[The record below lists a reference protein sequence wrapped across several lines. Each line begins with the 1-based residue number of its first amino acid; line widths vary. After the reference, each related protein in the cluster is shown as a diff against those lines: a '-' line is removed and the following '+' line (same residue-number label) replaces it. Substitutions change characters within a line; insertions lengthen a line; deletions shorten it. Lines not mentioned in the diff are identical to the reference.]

1 MRFKKIVS
9 VLAAGMLMF
18 GLAVPVMAQE
28 EAAVQA
34 GQKPVLTVSDA
45 TVSQAGQTATVSVQ
59 LVSSQTVGAL
69 EFDLVCGSDA
79 TCRTVSVL
87 SGNYRQMKRN
97 GNRISFAYANA
108 KGMSGNHALLQF
120 TVQINANTSVGI
132 TNLKAWDTQ
141 RNTMSIT
148 SKTGSLTVGTALT
161 VAPKVEPE
169 TTVAQ
174 LIQQVGSCTVLS
186 ASGKALS
193 AQDYVTTGCTLL
205 IGDQRFTIVIY
216 GDVNG
221 DGFVD
226 VLDLVSM
233 QNALLGKSRL
243 MGCYAQAADIDQN
256 GEMDI
261 LDLIQVQNHILGRKT
276 IVQ

>member
-1 MRFKKIVS
+1 
-9 VLAAGMLMF
+9 
-18 GLAVPVMAQE
+18 
-28 EAAVQA
+28 
-34 GQKPVLTVSDA
+34 
-45 TVSQAGQTATVSVQ
+45 
-59 LVSSQTVGAL
+59 
-69 EFDLVCGSDA
+69 
-79 TCRTVSVL
+79 
-87 SGNYRQMKRN
+87 MKRN

-141 RNTMSIT
+141 RNTLSIT

-161 VAPKVEPE
+161 AAPKVEPE

-174 LIQQVGSCTVLS
+174 LIQQVGNCTVLS
-186 ASGKALS
+186 ASGKTLS

-226 VLDLVSM
+226 VLDLVNM

-243 MGCYAQAADIDQN
+243 MGCCAQAADIDRN